1 MTNKEARYL
10 TEGVRVYAINLE
22 HQKVKLSVLS
32 VKEIKDNNQFKYLV
46 KCKSI
51 KNNNWQIFD
60 AEDLFFDKY

>member
-1 MTNKEARYL
+1 MTNKEAKCL
-10 TEGVRVYAINLE
+10 TEGVRVYIINSE

-32 VKEIKDNNQFKYLV
+32 IKEIKDNNQFKYLV
-46 KCKSI
+46 KCKFI

>member
-1 MTNKEARYL
+1 MTNKEARCL
-10 TEGVRVYAINLE
+10 TEGVRVYTISSK

-32 VKEIKDNNQFKYLV
+32 VKEIKDSNQFKYLV

-51 KNNNWQIFD
+51 KKNNWQIFD

>member
-1 MTNKEARYL
+1 MTNKEARCL

-51 KNNNWQIFD
+51 KNNNW
-60 AEDLFFDKY
+60 

>member
-1 MTNKEARYL
+1 MTNKEARCL
-10 TEGVRVYAINLE
+10 TEGVKVYTINSE